1 MKIQV
6 AIVEDD
12 KNYNNT
18 LKKVIDYNNQMIC
31 VGQFF
36 SGKAAL
42 DGLVDLDPDI
52 VLMDL
57 QLYDYWGT
65 DVIRSIKIKNSRIQF
80 IICTNHEDDDKI
92 FDALRSGA
100 VGYLVKGESLENIT
114 QAIITSKNGGSPMSN
129 NIAKKVL
136 LHFQNQEQDIQ
147 MIEDLTTTEKYIL
160 QGLAEGL
167 QYKEIAANKGVSTE
181 TVKKHVG
188 SIYRKLNVNNKVEA
202 LNKLN
207 HNKY

>member
-1 MKIQV
+1 M
-6 AIVEDD
+6 
-12 KNYNNT
+12 N
-18 LKKVIDYNNQMIC
+18 C

-42 DGLVDLDPDI
+42 DSLADLDPDI

-57 QLYDYWGT
+57 QLYDSWGT
-65 DVIRSIKIKNSRIQF
+65 NVIRTIKIKNSRIQF
-80 IICTNHEDDDKI
+80 IICTNHEDDDKV
-92 FDALRSGA
+92 FDALRSAA
-100 VGYLVKGESLENIT
+100 VGYLVKGESLEKII
-114 QAIITSKNGGSPMSN
+114 QAIITAKNGGSPMSN

-136 LHFQNQEQDIQ
+136 CHFQNQEQDFQ
-147 MIEDLTTTEKYIL
+147 MVEELTTTEKYIL

-207 HNKY
+207 HNKFLL

>member
-18 LKKVIDYNNQMIC
+18 LKKVINYNNQMSC
-31 VGQFF
+31 VGQYF
-36 SGKAAL
+36 SGKAAS
-42 DGLVDLDPDI
+42 DNLVELAPDV

-57 QLYDYWGT
+57 QLYDSWGT
-65 DVIRSIKIKNSRIQF
+65 DIIRVLKSQLPKTQF
-80 IICTNHEDDDKI
+80 IICTNHEDDDKV

-100 VGYLVKGESLENIT
+100 VGYLVKGESLQNIT
-114 QAIITSKNGGSPMSN
+114 QAIITAQNGGSPMSN

-136 LHFQNQEQDIQ
+136 KHFQNQEQDYQ
-147 MIEDLTTTEKYIL
+147 LVDELTPAEKYIL
-160 QGLAEGL
+160 NGLSEGL
-167 QYKEIAANKGVSTE
+167 QYKEIAANKGISPE

-207 HNKY
+207 ISKH

>member
-1 MKIQV
+1 M
-6 AIVEDD
+6 
-12 KNYNNT
+12 
-18 LKKVIDYNNQMIC
+18 KKVIDYNNQMNC

-42 DGLVDLDPDI
+42 DSLADLDPDI

-57 QLYDYWGT
+57 QLYDSWGT
-65 DVIRSIKIKNSRIQF
+65 NVIRTIKIKNSRIQF
-80 IICTNHEDDDKI
+80 IICTNHEDDDKV
-92 FDALRSGA
+92 FDALRSAA
-100 VGYLVKGESLENIT
+100 VGYLVKGESLEKII
-114 QAIITSKNGGSPMSN
+114 QAIITAKNGGSPMSN

-136 LHFQNQEQDIQ
+136 CHFQNQEQDFQ
-147 MIEDLTTTEKYIL
+147 MVEELTTTEKYIL

-207 HNKY
+207 HNKFLL

>member
-18 LKKVIDYNNQMIC
+18 LKKLINYNEQMCC

-42 DGLVDLDPDI
+42 GNLVTLKPEI

-57 QLYDYWGT
+57 QLYDSWGT
-65 DVIRSIKIKNSRIQF
+65 DIIRDLKIQDSKIQF
-80 IICTNHEDDDKI
+80 IICTNYEDDEKV

-100 VGYLVKGESLENIT
+100 VGYLIKGESLENIT
-114 QAIITSKNGGSPMSN
+114 QAIITAYNGGSPMSN

-136 LHFQNQEQDIQ
+136 LHFQHQEQDQ
-147 MIEDLTTTEKYIL
+147 QLVDELTPTEKYTL
-160 QGLAEGL
+160 NGLAEGL
-167 QYKEIAANKGVSTE
+167 QYKEIAANKGISPE
-181 TVKKHVG
+181 TVKKHVA

-207 HNKY
+207 YNKY